1 MQTNLDETIQFLK
14 QPGEGSL
21 FVISGPSGAGKG
33 TIVQALLP
41 RHSRLT
47 LSISMTTRV
56 PRRGE
61 VEGQHYFF
69 VSKEEFE
76 SRIEQGQFLEYA
88 LYNGNY
94 YGTPRT
100 FVLNKI
106 AGAEDVILEIEVQGG
121 QEIRKN
127 WERRSVH
134 IFVMPPSRAN
144 LLSRLQTRKTETE
157 EAIQARLKRAEEEMG
172 YLPDY
177 DYYVI
182 NDQLEEAVQTVSA
195 IIQAERQRIFQSL
208 LKGEK
213 TI

>member
-1 MQTNLDETIQFLK
+1 MQTNLDETIHSLN
-14 QPGEGSL
+14 QPGEGVL

-33 TIVQALLP
+33 TIVQELLAQ
-41 RHSRLT
+41 HARLS
-47 LSISMTTRV
+47 LSVSMTTRS

-61 VEGQHYFF
+61 IDGQHYFF
-69 VSKEEFE
+69 VSKAEFE
-76 SRIEQGQFLEYA
+76 TRIEQNQFLEYA

-106 AGAEDVILEIEVQGG
+106 AQSEDIILEIEVQGG
-121 QEIRKN
+121 EQIRKN

-144 LLSRLQTRKTETE
+144 LLIRLQQRKTETE
-157 EAIQARLKRAEEEMG
+157 EAIQARLLRAEEEMG

-177 DYYVI
+177 DYFVI
-182 NDQLEEAVQTVSA
+182 NDQLDDAVNTVSA
-195 IIQAERQRIFQSL
+195 IIQAERQRIFKSS

-213 TI
+213 TT

>member
-14 QPGEGSL
+14 RPGEGSL

-41 RHSRLT
+41 RHSHLT
-47 LSISMTTRV
+47 LSISTTTRA

-106 AGAEDVILEIEVQGG
+106 AGADDVILEIEVQGG
-121 QEIRKN
+121 QQIRKN

-182 NDQLEEAVQTVSA
+182 NDQLEDAVQTVSA

>member
-1 MQTNLDETIQFLK
+1 MQTNLDETIDSLK

-47 LSISMTTRV
+47 LSISTTTRA

-121 QEIRKN
+121 QQIRKN

-182 NDQLEEAVQTVSA
+182 NDQLEDAVQTVSA